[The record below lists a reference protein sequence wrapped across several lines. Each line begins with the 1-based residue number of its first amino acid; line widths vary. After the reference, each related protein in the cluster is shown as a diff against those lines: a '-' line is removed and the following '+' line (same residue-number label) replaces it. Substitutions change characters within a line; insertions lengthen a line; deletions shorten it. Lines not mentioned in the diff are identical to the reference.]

1 MALLAEV
8 SAYTV
13 SVFSMF
19 PIELALFLAAL
30 CVHMLW
36 NHMQRWSVEAVGKG
50 KAHASAP
57 LNFISEVSFSKGE
70 HQMRAASCESPQQRS
85 SGTRKE
91 APHKIKCK
99 DDIMAAIRKC
109 AARKDPDGAKLLL
122 DRYAATG
129 GEVSRSMCH
138 AVLAACAAAQSLDYM
153 ETIVDRMRETGI
165 IDIGSCNILIKSH
178 LAQDHYDRAKSLLD
192 EMRKDG
198 PAPNIVTYN
207 EMIAGFARSK
217 YPPRK
222 RYVWRIIE
230 QMRMERVEPNC
241 FTCSIILKN
250 VHDSSPRI
258 EVARV
263 MELTESLTCEMD
275 EVLMS
280 SIVEANV
287 RLGKP
292 ELVRKHLQEL
302 HVGKGIKPT
311 TCATFGSLIKGY
323 GYVNDT
329 TGVWRCWRDL
339 RSEGVRLSG
348 ITISCMVEAVAS
360 NGDVDG
366 AHGLI
371 VELLADDATRG
382 LIDPWIYGLVLK
394 GYGKTKNMERLWAVY
409 EEMLAKNIQP
419 TTVTFNLLIDA
430 CTRNMQHDR
439 VPRLVE
445 DMPAKGCEPNLIT
458 YSTLIKG
465 YCQVGDMQA
474 ALALLRELR
483 RHRRLKPDEVIYKTL
498 IECCATRGY
507 IEEAQRLFR
516 EMQAE
521 GIAITSYILTRMVRL
536 LGQKGDVDG
545 AFKLSADTSQQYRF
559 CPNSHVCNALIETC
573 LSNGQPKRATTLC
586 IQMAKDHIDMDADL
600 CQRLVTALIDC
611 DAAKQAV
618 GLLSTLMKPPR
629 PAVPTASPVVLD
641 KWRSMFTY
649 NCPVADPDF
658 LAGVFWKLLNDC
670 QEDGLS
676 LAKALVGAMQ
686 VHRPDLE
693 IPAVADH
700 LKE

>member
-1 MALLAEV
+1 MAFVNV
-8 SAYTV
+8 SAYAL
-13 SVFSMF
+13 SVLSSF
-19 PIELALFLAAL
+19 PIELGLFLVAL

-36 NHMQRWSVEAVGKG
+36 NYMQRWSVETVAKH
-50 KAHASAP
+50 KAQPILDKSG
-57 LNFISEVSFSKGE
+57 EVTLQKFD
-70 HQMRAASCESPQQRS
+70 HQRRITSGESPQRS
-85 SGTRKE
+85 PSIRKE
-91 APHKIKCK
+91 APHKLKGK
-99 DDIMAAIRKC
+99 DDVMVAIRKC
-109 AARKDPDGAKLLL
+109 TMRKDADGAKVLL
-122 DRYAATG
+122 DRCAASG
-129 GEVSRSMCH
+129 GELSRSMCH
-138 AVLAACAAAQSLDYM
+138 AVLAACAASQSLEHM
-153 ETIVDRMRETGI
+153 EGIVDRMRGI
-165 IDIGSCNILIKSH
+165 GIADIGSYNILIKTH
-178 LAQDHYDRAKSLLD
+178 LAQDHYDRAKSLIE

-230 QMRMERVEPNC
+230 QMRMEGVEPNC

-250 VHDSSPRI
+250 VQDSSPRI

-263 MELTESLTCEMD
+263 MELTESLTCEID

-280 SIVEANV
+280 SIVEANI

-292 ELVRKHLQEL
+292 ELVRKNLHEL
-302 HVGKGIKPT
+302 HIVRNIKPT
-311 TCATFGSLIKGY
+311 TCTTFGSLIKGY
-323 GYVNDT
+323 GYVGDAD
-329 TGVWRCWRDL
+329 GVWRCWRNM
-339 RSEGVRLSG
+339 RSENVRLSG

-360 NGDVDG
+360 NGDVDM

-371 VELLADDATRG
+371 LDLLEDEATKV

-394 GYGKTKNMERLWAVY
+394 GYGKTKNMDRLWAVY
-409 EEMLAKNIQP
+409 QEMLEKHIHP

-445 DMPAKGCEPNLIT
+445 EMPVHGCEPNLIT

-465 YCQVGDMQA
+465 YCQVGDIGA
-474 ALALLRELR
+474 ALALLGELR
-483 RHRRLKPDEVIYKTL
+483 KHRKLKPDEVIYKTL

-507 IEEAQRLFR
+507 IVEAQHLFK
-516 EMQAE
+516 EMQSE
-521 GIAITSYILTRMVRL
+521 GIAITSYILARMVRL
-536 LGQKGDVDG
+536 LGQIGDVDG

-573 LSNGQPKRATTLC
+573 LSNNQPRRATTLC
-586 IQMAKDHIDMDADL
+586 IQMAQDHIDMDASL

-611 DAAKQAV
+611 GAAKQAV

-641 KWRSMFTY
+641 KWRSMFSY
-649 NCPVADPDF
+649 KCPVADPVF
-658 LAGVFWKLLNDC
+658 LDGILRMLLYESHD
-670 QEDGLS
+670 EGRS
-676 LAKALVGAMQ
+676 LASSLVNAMQ
-686 VHRPDLE
+686 VHRPDLD
-693 IPAVADH
+693 IPVVAAH
-700 LKE
+700 LKH